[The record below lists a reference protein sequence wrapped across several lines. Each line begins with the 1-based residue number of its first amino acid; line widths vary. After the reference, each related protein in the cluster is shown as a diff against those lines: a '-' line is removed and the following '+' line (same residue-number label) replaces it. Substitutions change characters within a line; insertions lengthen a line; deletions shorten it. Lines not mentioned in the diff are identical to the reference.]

1 MVSLTF
7 YGGVRS
13 VTGSMHLVGID
24 GYRILLDCGLY
35 QGRRED
41 TYQRNLN
48 FHFEPQTID
57 ALIVSHAHIDHIGN
71 IPNLVKHGFKEDIH
85 STPATSDL
93 ASVMLLDA
101 AHIQEKDAYFVS
113 KVRARHHE
121 PAVEP
126 LYHITDVEPA
136 LKLFIGH
143 HYDRWFTLKNGVRVI
158 FRDAGHILG
167 SAIIIL
173 NINNNG
179 KNLSLCYAVDLGK
192 RNAPIIRDPFVV
204 DDADVLIIESTYGG
218 RLHGDTAKA
227 EERLA
232 TVINETVSREGKIIV
247 PSFALER
254 TQELVYRLHQL
265 KLQKRISDIPIFVD
279 SPLAIDAT
287 DVFRMHPEC
296 FDEETN
302 RLLHSVDDAFGFRR
316 LQYVRSTEESMKL
329 NDMEGPLMIISA
341 SGMAES
347 GRILHHLK
355 NTVGN
360 PRNTVLIVGWQA
372 ENTLGWKLA
381 QKWDVVRIFGE
392 EYRRKCQVEVFD
404 EFSAHADRNE
414 LIDWASKGRKRWRQ
428 VFVVHGEESASLSLA
443 QALKD
448 IGLPNVVVPELGE
461 TVNL

>member
-1 MVSLTF
+1 MVKLTF

-13 VTGSMHLVGID
+13 VTGSMHLVSID
-24 GYRILLDCGLY
+24 GYRVLLDCGLY
-35 QGRRED
+35 QGRRQD

-48 FHFEPQTID
+48 FPFEPRAID
-57 ALIVSHAHIDHIGN
+57 TLIVSHAHIDHLGN
-71 IPNLVKHGFKEDIH
+71 VPNLVKHGFKGDIH

-93 ASVMLLDA
+93 ASIMLLDA
-101 AHIQEKDAYFVS
+101 AHIQEKDAHFVS

-126 LYHITDVEPA
+126 LYRITDVEPA
-136 LKLFIGH
+136 LKLFISH
-143 HYDRWFTLKNGVRVI
+143 HYDRWFTLRNGVCVI

-167 SAIIIL
+167 SAITVL
-173 NINNNG
+173 DINNNG
-179 KNLSLCYAVDLGK
+179 KNFSLCYSADLG
-192 RNAPIIRDPFVV
+192 RENAPIIRDPFVV
-204 DDADVLIIESTYGG
+204 DDADVLIIESTYGE

-232 TVINETVSREGKIIV
+232 TVINETVSRKGKIIV

-265 KLQKRISDIPIFVD
+265 KLQNRIPDIPIFVD
-279 SPLAIDAT
+279 SPLAVDAT
-287 DVFRMHPEC
+287 DVFRTHPEC

-302 RLLHSVDDAFGFRR
+302 RLLHNVDDAFGFRR

-329 NDMEGPLMIISA
+329 NNAEGPLMIVSA

-355 NTVGN
+355 NNIGN

-372 ENTLGWKLA
+372 ENTLGWKLT
-381 QKWDVVRIFGE
+381 QKWDQVRIFGE
-392 EYRRKCQVEVFD
+392 EYKRKCQVEVFD

-414 LIDWASKGRKRWRQ
+414 LIEWVSKGKKRWQQ
-428 VFVVHGEESASLSLA
+428 VFVVHGDESASLSLA
-443 QALKD
+443 QALRD
-448 IGLPNVVVPELGE
+448 IGLSRVVVPEFGE
-461 TVNL
+461 AFNI